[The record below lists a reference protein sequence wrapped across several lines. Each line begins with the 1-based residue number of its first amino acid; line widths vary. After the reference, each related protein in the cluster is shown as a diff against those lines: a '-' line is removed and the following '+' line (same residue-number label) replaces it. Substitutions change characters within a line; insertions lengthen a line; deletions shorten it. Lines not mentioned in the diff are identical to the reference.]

1 VSDPTPRKS
10 ERQVLS
16 EPVATRVLARAIE
29 LDQARA
35 SGTTVADLRAAADEV
50 GVSAGAFDAA
60 LAEVNDRA
68 SVSPPVQSKT
78 SRRFRISVLAAG
90 IVVLVAFAF
99 ATVVVPRSRAAIST
113 VPMEEEAI
121 VLRCLSPSEATE
133 LIRPLL
139 HFNEH
144 ALVRASEGSRV
155 LTVRA
160 TAEQLKR
167 VKSLLDQQQSAGSP
181 ACAVPLVPPGSR

>member
-1 VSDPTPRKS
+1 MSEPTPRTS
-10 ERQVLS
+10 EREVLS

-68 SVSPPVQSKT
+68 SVSPPAVQSKA

-90 IVVLVAFAF
+90 IVVLVAIAF

-113 VPMEEEAI
+113 VPMAEEAI
-121 VLRCLSPSEATE
+121 VLRCLSPDEAAE
-133 LIRPLL
+133 LIFSRRVDVRPLITHRIPL
-139 HFNEH
+139 DSIAE
-144 ALVRASEGSRV
+144 ALDLASHPRDNSLKV
-155 LTVRA
+155 LVM
-160 TAEQLKR
+160 
-167 VKSLLDQQQSAGSP
+167 P
-181 ACAVPLVPPGSR
+181 